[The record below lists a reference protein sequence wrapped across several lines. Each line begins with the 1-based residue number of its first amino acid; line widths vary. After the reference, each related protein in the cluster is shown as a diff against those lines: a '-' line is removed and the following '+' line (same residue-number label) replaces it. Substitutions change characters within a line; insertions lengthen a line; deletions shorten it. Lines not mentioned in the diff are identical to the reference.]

1 MKGGEALG
9 VIKMDLLGQRGLTT
23 MALALDNIEGKE
35 VKEVG
40 EVKDRND
47 VAADGVTPCPKAR
60 TIDFDAIPENDPA
73 ACDVIAAGRTIGL
86 FQIESPAMR
95 SMLRMMK
102 ARTLDAMAIALAII
116 RPGAAE
122 YGSKELFVK
131 RLTGKE
137 KPTYAHAS
145 LDPIL
150 RHTLGGCFYQEQVMQ
165 IAQAVGDMSLAEAD
179 LVRRSTV
186 KYAGRDDRERLRGK
200 FAKAAGLM
208 GMAKEERREAW
219 AMVG

>member
-35 VKEVG
+35 VKEVE

-60 TIDFDAIPENDPA
+60 TIDFAAIPENDPST
-73 ACDVIAAGRTIGL
+73 CDVIAAGRTIGL

-102 ARTLDAMAIALAII
+102 ARTLDEVAIALAII

-137 KPTYAHAS
+137 PVVYVHES
-145 LDPIL
+145 LKSIL
-150 RHTLGGCFYQEQVMQ
+150 GDTLGVCIYQEQVMR
-165 IAQAVGDMSLAEAD
+165 IAQAVGSMTLAEAD
-179 LVRRSTV
+179 LVRRATV
-186 KYAGRDDRERLRGK
+186 KYGGRAGPERLG
-200 FAKAAGLM
+200 
-208 GMAKEERREAW
+208 
-219 AMVG
+219 

>member
-1 MKGGEALG
+1 
-9 VIKMDLLGQRGLTT
+9 
-23 MALALDNIEGKE
+23 
-35 VKEVG
+35 
-40 EVKDRND
+40 

-73 ACDVIAAGRTIGL
+73 TCDVIAAGRTIGL

-145 LDPIL
+145 LEPIL
-150 RHTLGGCFYQEQVMQ
+150 RDTLGVCIYQEQVMQ
-165 IAQAVGDMSLAEAD
+165 IAQAVGDMTLAEAD
-179 LVRRSTV
+179 LVRRSKV
-186 KYAGRDDRERLRGK
+186 KYSGHADRERLSSKFEKPRG
-200 FAKAAGLM
+200 
-208 GMAKEERREAW
+208 
-219 AMVG
+219 